1 MKTYLLLNQAPHM
14 KTMGEWRYR
23 STHS

>member
-1 MKTYLLLNQAPHM
+1 MKVKLSMCFVKRN
-14 KTMGEWRYR
+14 GEWRYR

>member
-1 MKTYLLLNQAPHM
+1 VYTPECH
-14 KTMGEWRYR
+14 TGEWRYR

>member
-1 MKTYLLLNQAPHM
+1 MPRRHVGDY
-14 KTMGEWRYR
+14 RYR

>member
-1 MKTYLLLNQAPHM
+1 VQGVKITV
-14 KTMGEWRYR
+14 EWRYR